1 MQLINRRSD
10 TISFLFRATLA
21 ATVAFL
27 AGCAALSNQRRVN
40 TASLPDAAAS
50 SAIPCSAPIP
60 AAPTYVAPPVTAD
73 SAGGYTAAVGS
84 AALDD
89 AMANSKAQ
97 SEYQQCL
104 LKR

>member
-1 MQLINRRSD
+1 MEEFSMLLIDRRSN
-10 TISFLFRATLA
+10 TVSLLVGATLA
-21 ATVAFL
+21 AAVVFL
-27 AGCAALSNQRRVN
+27 AGCAALSNQGHRN
-40 TASLPDAAAS
+40 TSPVPDAVAS

-60 AAPTYVAPPVTAD
+60 VAPTYVPPPVTAD

-97 SEYQQCL
+97 T
-104 LKR
+104 